1 MDIYKVLQFSL
12 INVKLTGATNQF
24 FFFFFF
30 TFFPIMYVK

>member
-24 FFFFFF
+24 FLFFF